1 MNKELFKE
9 NLKLK
14 ADMIDVHLDDNQLE
28 EFWNYKEMVLEWNNK
43 INLTAII
50 DDEDF
55 INKHFID
62 SLTIAKY
69 IPKQKGKMID
79 IGTGAGFPGIP
90 LKIVNKDIEIV
101 LFDALNKRL
110 KVLEEIINS
119 LKLKN
124 IYTLHGRAE
133 ETFRNIEYREKY
145 DIATSRAVANL
156 STLVEYMLPSVKV
169 GGVCICMKAG
179 NVEEEIEKAKNAIKV
194 LGGKI
199 EKVENIVLPKTEIER
214 TIIVIKKVSKTPNK
228 YPRKPGIPNKEPIE

>member
-9 NLKLK
+9 KLKLK
-14 ADMIDVHLDDNQLE
+14 ADMINIYLDDNQLE
-28 EFWNYKEMVLEWNNK
+28 KFWNYKEMVLEWNKN

-62 SLTIAKY
+62 SLTINKY
-69 IPKQKGKMID
+69 ITNKECKIID
-79 IGTGAGFPGIP
+79 IGTGAGFPGVP
-90 LKIVNKDIEIV
+90 LKIANENIEIV

-110 KVLEEIINS
+110 KVLEEIISN
-119 LKLKN
+119 LKLKK

-133 ETFRNIEYREKY
+133 ETFKNEEYREKY
-145 DIATSRAVANL
+145 DVAMSRAVANL
-156 STLVEYMLPSVKV
+156 STLVEYMLPSVKI
-169 GGVCICMKAG
+169 GGKCICMKAG
-179 NVEEEIEKAKNAIKV
+179 KVEEEIEKAKNAIKI

-214 TIIVIKKVSKTPNK
+214 TIIVIKKISKTPNK
-228 YPRKPGIPNKEPIE
+228 YPRKPGVPNKEPIE

>member
-1 MNKELFKE
+1 M
-9 NLKLK
+9 
-14 ADMIDVHLDDNQLE
+14 
-28 EFWNYKEMVLEWNNK
+28 
-43 INLTAII
+43 
-50 DDEDF
+50 
-55 INKHFID
+55 
-62 SLTIAKY
+62 
-69 IPKQKGKMID
+69 
-79 IGTGAGFPGIP
+79 
-90 LKIVNKDIEIV
+90 
-101 LFDALNKRL
+101 
-110 KVLEEIINS
+110 
-119 LKLKN
+119 KLKN

-145 DIATSRAVANL
+145 GIATSRAVANL

>member
-1 MNKELFKE
+1 M
-9 NLKLK
+9 
-14 ADMIDVHLDDNQLE
+14 
-28 EFWNYKEMVLEWNNK
+28 
-43 INLTAII
+43 
-50 DDEDF
+50 
-55 INKHFID
+55 
-62 SLTIAKY
+62 
-69 IPKQKGKMID
+69 
-79 IGTGAGFPGIP
+79 
-90 LKIVNKDIEIV
+90 
-101 LFDALNKRL
+101 FDALNKRL
-110 KVLEEIINS
+110 KVLEEIING

-179 NVEEEIEKAKNAIKV
+179 NVEEEIEKAKNAIKI

-228 YPRKPGIPNKEPIE
+228 YPIKPGIPNKEPIE